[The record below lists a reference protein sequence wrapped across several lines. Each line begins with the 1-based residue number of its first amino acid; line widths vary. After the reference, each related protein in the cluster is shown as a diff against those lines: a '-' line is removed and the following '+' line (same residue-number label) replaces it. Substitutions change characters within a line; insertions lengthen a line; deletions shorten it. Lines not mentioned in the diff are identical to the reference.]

1 MDPASLGNYEWTEI
15 GKLLINLWVI
25 VVLVVSFAGNM
36 IVGHIFIPSLV
47 ASHHIPAVSQRARPA
62 FYALAVVSI
71 AAAFYVL
78 YLVIG
83 LSDVIDRVYADY
95 WI

>member
-25 VVLVVSFAGNM
+25 VALVVSFAGNM
-36 IVGHIFIPSLV
+36 MLGHIFIPSLV
-47 ASHHIPAVSQRARPA
+47 ASHHIPTLAQKARPI
-62 FYALAVVSI
+62 FYAAAVLSI
-71 AAAFYVL
+71 AASFYLL

-83 LSDVIDRVYADY
+83 LSKVIDRFYADY

>member
-25 VVLVVSFAGNM
+25 VALIVSFAGNM
-36 IVGHIFIPSLV
+36 MVGHIFIPSLV
-47 ASHHIPAVSQRARPA
+47 ASRHIPPLAQKARPM
-62 FYALAVVSI
+62 FYAMAVLSV
-71 AAAFYVL
+71 AAAAYVL

-83 LSDVIDRVYADY
+83 LSDVIERVYADY